1 MTATKQKHGL
11 AFYWYSS
18 WRMLWRDWR
27 GGELTILAIGLIIA
41 VTSITAVGF
50 FTDRIERGLQ
60 MQSAELIAAD
70 LVITSGRSDVNDY
83 ITEARAKD
91 FLVTTTQQ
99 FRSVVLA
106 NERLQLAEVKAV
118 SEGYPL
124 RGVVRVSDTAFG
136 DDEATT
142 AIPARGELWVESRLL
157 QLLDIEIGDQVDLGT
172 SSFTIRRFIRFGV
185 YVGLGTRVQTTAS
198 LRNEKSAAFRRQR
211 S

>member
-1 MTATKQKHGL
+1 MSDSKQKKVGNKQGFS
-11 AFYWYSS
+11 FYWYTS

-60 MQSAELIAAD
+60 MQSAELIAGD

-83 ITEARAKD
+83 IAEARTND

-106 NERLQLAEVKAV
+106 GERLQLAEVKAV
-118 SEGYPL
+118 SDGYPL
-124 RGVVRVSDTAFG
+124 RGVLRISDTAFG

-142 AIPARGELWVESRLL
+142 GIPAPGELWVEPRLL
-157 QLLDIEIGDQVDLGT
+157 QLLDIEIGDSVDLGEST
-172 SSFTIRRFIRFGV
+172 FIIRKFIRYEPDRAGDLFSV
-185 YVGLGTRVQTTAS
+185 A
-198 LRNEKSAAFRRQR
+198 
-211 S
+211 